1 MEPYEKIF
9 VIYKSD
15 GFVDFVA
22 HKSFQSAVNA
32 VTETLTQE
40 NYEAKIDGCYQ
51 DDEDPPAKMEKNFTY
66 KDEQGG
72 VLVSHNELTKI
83 STFVKELR
91 ICTE

>member
-9 VIYKSD
+9 IIYKSD

-40 NYEAKIDGCYQ
+40 NYDQRLMDAI
-51 DDEDPPAKMEKNFTY
+51 KMMKTLPLRWR
-66 KDEQGG
+66 KT
-72 VLVSHNELTKI
+72 SHTRM
-83 STFVKELR
+83 SRAV
-91 ICTE
+91 C